1 VNYPNDFLK
10 FRLGHQ
16 EIGENYRAGIGF
28 VPRLGIR
35 ENYGEVTL
43 GPRPGKYGILQIN
56 FGVGADFITDFN
68 NKLLTREIPLK
79 PFEMEL
85 ISGDEFRAASVS
97 RYEFLDEDF
106 EIFPSK
112 GITIPAGTYNF
123 WRHTIEFQSA
133 QRRRVWFQPAYTWG
147 SFFDGNRQDMVF
159 AFGYKINTPIFVG
172 LEYELNQVELPEG
185 DFETQIYRVNVNI
198 FFSPDIS
205 LTNFVQYDNVTEE
218 IGWQS
223 RFRWILKPGNEILFV
238 WNSNSARH
246 PIEDRFQVQESFTR
260 LKLNYNFRF

>member
-1 VNYPNDFLK
+1 
-10 FRLGHQ
+10 
-16 EIGENYRAGIGF
+16 
-28 VPRLGIR
+28 
-35 ENYGEVTL
+35 
-43 GPRPGKYGILQIN
+43 
-56 FGVGADFITDFN
+56 
-68 NKLLTREIPLK
+68 
-79 PFEMEL
+79 MEL
-85 ISGDEFRAASVS
+85 ISGDEFRVGTLS
-97 RYEFLDEDF
+97 RFEFLDEDF
-106 EIFPSK
+106 EIFPSE

-123 WRHTIEFQSA
+123 WRHKIEFQSA

-147 SFFDGNRQDMVF
+147 TFFDGDRHDFVF

-172 LEYELNQVELPEG
+172 LEYELNQVYLAEG
-185 DFETQIYRVNVNI
+185 DFETQIYRVNANI

-205 LTNFVQYDNVTEE
+205 LTNFIQYDNVTEE